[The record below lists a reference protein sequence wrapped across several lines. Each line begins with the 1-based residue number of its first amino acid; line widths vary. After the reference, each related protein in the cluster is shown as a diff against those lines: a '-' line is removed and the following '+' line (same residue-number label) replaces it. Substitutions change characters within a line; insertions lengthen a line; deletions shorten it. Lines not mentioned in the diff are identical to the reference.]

1 MKALAMKWEKVTGQ
15 PTPELVQYRKDSQW
29 FSDHYAELK
38 DRYADNWV
46 GVYKQE
52 VVGAS
57 PDGMTILDELEAEG
71 FDVGHVFFH
80 YIHSEEHPRIFGSS
94 IRWYRGIG

>member
-1 MKALAMKWEKVTGQ
+1 MEWKKVTE
-15 PTPELVQYRKDSQW
+15 PLSPESLQYRKDSKW
-29 FSDHYAELK
+29 FRENYTELK
-38 DRYADNWV
+38 EQYADNWV